1 DRSRRA
7 GCAVLLY
14 ARCLSAVVAV
24 FTRTARASGMLW
36 RASGGRRW
44 ASRLPAICETR
55 GTPYL
60 SRRIWPM
67 MLGGFP
73 SLESF
78 RTRASI
84 SSGSYLNQEGGRLL
98 TGRVEPEL
106 PLFPEY
112 SLSIYHYFQL

>member
-1 DRSRRA
+1 RR
-7 GCAVLLY
+7 C
-14 ARCLSAVVAV
+14 
-24 FTRTARASGMLW
+24 
-36 RASGGRRW
+36 

-73 SLESF
+73 SLESL

-112 SLSIYHYFQL
+112 MRAMVSDLSFPPFLKVGRCPALFKSN

>member
-1 DRSRRA
+1 
-7 GCAVLLY
+7 
-14 ARCLSAVVAV
+14 
-24 FTRTARASGMLW
+24 MLW
-36 RASGGRRW
+36 RASGGRRC

-73 SLESF
+73 SLESL

-84 SSGSYLNQEGGRLL
+84 SSGSYLNQEGERLL
-98 TGRVEPEL
+98 TGRVEPRHK
-106 PLFPEY
+106 PLSPVVTGCTFALLFK
-112 SLSIYHYFQL
+112 SLEVETLGHNSVTCPWQN